1 MSHNSHHQSRRN
13 YAVNSPSVPHHDNV
27 ASSSSA
33 VNQHESVDSRP
44 VTRSVTK
51 RNLQHQ
57 NGVTGEAQIINNA
70 SGAIEAGFLPLTSNS
85 HDMNNN
91 EKILKLIE
99 MRQQSQPK
107 QPLPPPQKTFQKII
121 VNERPCNLINIL
133 ERSRMGGP
141 TIRNTLNV
149 YFLNLKKREIILSVF
164 EIFINIF
171 KDA

>member
-13 YAVNSPSVPHHDNV
+13 YAVNSPSVPHQNNV
-27 ASSSSA
+27 ASPSS

-57 NGVTGEAQIINNA
+57 NGETTPIINNP
-70 SGAIEAGFLPLTSNS
+70 SGAIDAGLLPLTSSN
-85 HDMNNN
+85 HDMNNNN

-99 MRQQSQPK
+99 MRQQTQPK
-107 QPLPPPQKTFQKII
+107 QPMPPQKTFQKII

-141 TIRNTLNV
+141 TIRNTINV
-149 YFLNLKKREIILSVF
+149 IALEKRNYSECF
-164 EIFINIF
+164 
-171 KDA
+171 

>member
-13 YAVNSPSVPHHDNV
+13 YAANSPSVPHQNNV
-27 ASSSSA
+27 ALASSSSS

-57 NGVTGEAQIINNA
+57 NGETTPIVNNA
-70 SGAIEAGFLPLTSNS
+70 SGAIDAGLLPLTSSN
-85 HDMNNN
+85 HDMNNNN

-99 MRQQSQPK
+99 MRQQTQPK
-107 QPLPPPQKTFQKII
+107 QPLPPQKTFQKII
-121 VNERPCNLINIL
+121 VNERPCNLISIL

-141 TIRNTLNV
+141 TIRNTINV
-149 YFLNLKKREIILSVF
+149 IALKERNYSECFSKFLF
-164 EIFINIF
+164 IFI

>member
-13 YAVNSPSVPHHDNV
+13 YAVNSPSVPHHNNV
-27 ASSSSA
+27 AMSSSA
-33 VNQHESVDSRP
+33 MNQHESVDSRP

-57 NGVTGEAQIINNA
+57 NDMTGTSLLVSETQIINNA
-70 SGAIEAGFLPLTSNS
+70 SGAIDAGLLPLTSNS

-99 MRQQSQPK
+99 MRQQSQLK
-107 QPLPPPQKTFQKII
+107 QPLPPQKTFQKII
-121 VNERPCNLINIL
+121 INERPCNLINIL

-141 TIRNTLNV
+141 TIRNTINV
-149 YFLNLKKREIILSVF
+149 I
-164 EIFINIF
+164 
-171 KDA
+171 A